1 MTLIAK
7 IEEYILQLEGAVN
20 QLQQA
25 NKILREQQE
34 NKTLREQKKK

>member
-20 QLQQA
+20 QLQQ
-25 NKILREQQE
+25 E
-34 NKTLREQKKK
+34 NRILREQKKK

>member
-20 QLQQA
+20 QLQQ
-25 NKILREQQE
+25 E
-34 NKTLREQKKK
+34 NRTLREQKKK